1 MCLLWCY
8 NTLRRDG
15 CKGICPD
22 CACVSCVAVFVLA
35 PVGFVGGLLYA
46 LLLGLAKWVP
56 GAFHRVST
64 CCTCY
69 CDVIQK
75 GQEQYDIE
83 DGRARPP
90 PPAPSRGGWFNP
102 SEYVE
107 RRSKAAGSKCAGEFY
122 CCCLPA
128 FWLLMVLYP
137 VWILVELLL
146 CGSAMGA
153 CEGMN
158 AGCAGLVGWQARFRR
173 AMLVIDRNT
182 SQSAYGSPKPWF
194 PAKDVAY
201 AAPGAS
207 PPQPGYPV
215 PGAPGYPTQAYPP
228 QQPPVAQQPRAMPPQ
243 PPLPTAFAQPAP
255 AQPVAYA
262 QPAAPAPPTKGYPRV
277 Y

>member
-90 PPAPSRGGWFNP
+90 PPAPSRL
-102 SEYVE
+102 S
-107 RRSKAAGSKCAGEFY
+107 
-122 CCCLPA
+122 L
-128 FWLLMVLYP
+128 
-137 VWILVELLL
+137 IH
-146 CGSAMGA
+146 
-153 CEGMN
+153 
-158 AGCAGLVGWQARFRR
+158 
-173 AMLVIDRNT
+173 I
-182 SQSAYGSPKPWF
+182 
-194 PAKDVAY
+194 
-201 AAPGAS
+201 
-207 PPQPGYPV
+207 
-215 PGAPGYPTQAYPP
+215 
-228 QQPPVAQQPRAMPPQ
+228 
-243 PPLPTAFAQPAP
+243 
-255 AQPVAYA
+255 
-262 QPAAPAPPTKGYPRV
+262 
-277 Y
+277 